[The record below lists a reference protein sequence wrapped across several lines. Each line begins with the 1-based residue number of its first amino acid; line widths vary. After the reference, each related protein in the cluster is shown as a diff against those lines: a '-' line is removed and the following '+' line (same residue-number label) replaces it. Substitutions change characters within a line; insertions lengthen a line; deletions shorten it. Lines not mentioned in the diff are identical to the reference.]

1 MELARVVEHF
11 GPSIP
16 GVKQT
21 YIDGL
26 TLDASGLRLV
36 VFVGELESENRYLE
50 VLFTDPRGF
59 RYLDEGD
66 LLPYWETGAFRIS
79 DQVVF
84 EIKEGGWLEQEEHA
98 GLLNVTAAVGGHRE
112 WFIPTSSACLNVIS
126 RSAPIVRLL

>member
-1 MELARVVEHF
+1 MKLVRIVDNF

-21 YIDGL
+21 LIDGL
-26 TLDASGLRLV
+26 TLDASGLRIV
-36 VFVGELESENRYLE
+36 VYLGELESEPRYLE
-50 VLFTDPRGF
+50 VFFTDPRGF

-66 LLPYWETGAFRIS
+66 LLPYWETGAFRAL

-84 EIKEGGWLEQEEHA
+84 EIKEGGWAEQEEHA

-112 WFIPTSSACLNVIS
+112 WFIPTSSACLNVVS
-126 RSAPIVRLL
+126 CSAPMVRFL